1 MRVLE
6 EINFYLTQPIYEELI
21 QDRRWA
27 MRVRNLHSKPYLK
40 MSLSLLYFK
49 DYVSLSCSKY
59 TVTTPTPNGL
69 DPLLTEEQVMLLIQ
83 SSSLI
88 GLPELCHLA
97 TAMHEENK
105 QNKL

>member
-21 QDRRWA
+21 QDHRWA
-27 MRVRNLHSKPYLK
+27 MRVRNLHSKPYIK

-49 DYVSLSCSKY
+49 DYVSVSYSKY

-97 TAMHEENK
+97 TSMHEENK